1 MEATS
6 TGMDADTPNIDSP
19 PTVIVA
25 PKERNK
31 GRESAYTIEKH
42 RKIVD
47 DLSAGLTRE
56 CAAKR
61 AGITARTLQNWVSKG
76 RKGILPY
83 SVLVSDLKKSEADAE
98 ALSVQTIRRVGLGEF
113 TEEET
118 TTTTV
123 IKDGKET
130 TTVVH
135 RVKKCK
141 PEWTAMAWYLER
153 SRPDSWG
160 KDIEAIREIKKY
172 LREREAEKRDGKVA
186 DVAEDQTAS

>member
-1 MEATS
+1 
-6 TGMDADTPNIDSP
+6 MDADAPNTDNP
-19 PTVIVA
+19 HAQPTVVVVA
-25 PKERNK
+25 PKERNR
-31 GRESAYTIEKH
+31 GRDTRYTPERH
-42 RKIVD
+42 DKIVA

-61 AGITARTLQNWVSKG
+61 AGIGVRTLATWISKG
-76 RKGILPY
+76 KKGVLPY
-83 SVLVSDLKKSEADAE
+83 SALTADLKKAEADAE

-118 TTTTV
+118 ITTTV

-160 KDIEAIREIKKY
+160 KDIEAIREIKRY

-186 DVAEDQTAS
+186 DAAEGESTSA